1 MITFLALGLPALLVA
16 ATGYGHPK
24 PQQAVEPQTVHVV
37 RPGESLSLLAK
48 RYQVSVR
55 ALVEANSLVQPDHLR
70 VGQRLVIPREAE
82 STPATR
88 TVKRRSAQPLAP
100 PRHFVLATSEF
111 DGRSP
116 VFGWPVEG
124 PVSSQFGRRR
134 TGWHSGI
141 DIKVEMGTP
150 IFAAADGSVYYS
162 GWEARYGR
170 VIKIQHSDGFVTVY
184 AHNLQNFLE
193 VGDEVSRGQVIGT
206 VGRTGRAW
214 AYHLHFEI
222 RNNGKVYDPLHFLPA
237 LEVPPETGEATQPE
251 EDEDD
256 AE

>member
-1 MITFLALGLPALLVA
+1 MITFLALGLPALMVA

-70 VGQRLVIPREAE
+70 VGQRLVIPREAG

-100 PRHFVLATSEF
+100 PCHFVLATSEF
-111 DGRSP
+111 DGRAP

-124 PVSSQFGRRR
+124 PVS
-134 TGWHSGI
+134 
-141 DIKVEMGTP
+141 
-150 IFAAADGSVYYS
+150 
-162 GWEARYGR
+162 
-170 VIKIQHSDGFVTVY
+170 
-184 AHNLQNFLE
+184 
-193 VGDEVSRGQVIGT
+193 GT
-206 VGRTGRAW
+206 VGRTGRAS

-222 RNNGKVYDPLHFLPA
+222 RNNGKVYNPLHFLPA

-251 EDEDD
+251 EDDDDD